1 MKIFR
6 IFFFWIFEFSRHLTL
21 EQNNNMR
28 MGIYMQQGVKEI
40 IKSHKQDAMQS
51 LSKLQSLTYLNVNIK
66 LDVSESF

>member
-1 MKIFR
+1 
-6 IFFFWIFEFSRHLTL
+6 
-21 EQNNNMR
+21 MR